1 MKEDNRSGPRSFFSE
16 NLFLITGIAFAI
28 LFWIFESYN
37 HFIQFHNISF
47 WDEIFHPNTHE
58 LWMRAIIVLLFLLF
72 GISTQLLF
80 NKIKAAENITKLA
93 HAELDQ
99 IFQTAAD
106 GMRVID
112 NDFNTLRVNRTFL
125 ALTGLTKQEV
135 EGKKCHKIFSGPKCF
150 TPDCPLTLIMK
161 GEKRVEYE
169 TNKERTDGTRIP
181 CIVTATPFSDA
192 NGRLIG
198 IVEDFKDI
206 SGQKRA
212 EKEKAQLED
221 DLRHSQKME
230 AVGTLAGGI
239 AHDFNNILNGMLTY
253 TRLLKDGLP
262 KGSEQ
267 ENFVQ
272 EIMKGG
278 KQAANLVRQIL
289 AFSKRTEYK
298 RRPLQ
303 IQPII
308 REALKFLKRSL
319 PTTIELRQHLDS
331 DTRAVLADET
341 QIYQVVMNLC
351 TNAYHAMREHGGILE
366 VRLEQVDTDSVLI
379 GKIGDLKGR
388 KFVRLTVSDTGHG
401 MDKFTRQRIFDPYFT
416 TKEQGEGT
424 GLGLSRVHGIVMR
437 HKGAISVK
445 SRPGKG
451 SEFTIYLP
459 VVDLAPATQEPH
471 KETKLTHEGHG
482 RILFVDDAEY
492 NARSGKLILES
503 IGFEVTALTDS
514 AQALEVFRE
523 DPNRFDIVVTDQT
536 MPQMTGFELA
546 QELFHVRPDLPV
558 IMITGHSEIVD
569 SERAK
574 SIGIREFLLKPL
586 DIDLLAETITNILD
600 SAKKNSG

>member
-1 MKEDNRSGPRSFFSE
+1 
-16 NLFLITGIAFAI
+16 
-28 LFWIFESYN
+28 
-37 HFIQFHNISF
+37 
-47 WDEIFHPNTHE
+47 
-58 LWMRAIIVLLFLLF
+58 
-72 GISTQLLF
+72 
-80 NKIKAAENITKLA
+80 
-93 HAELDQ
+93 
-99 IFQTAAD
+99 
-106 GMRVID
+106 
-112 NDFNTLRVNRTFL
+112 
-125 ALTGLTKQEV
+125 
-135 EGKKCHKIFSGPKCF
+135 
-150 TPDCPLTLIMK
+150 
-161 GEKRVEYE
+161 
-169 TNKERTDGTRIP
+169 TRIP

-253 TRLLKDGLP
+253 TRLLKDGIT

-272 EIMKGG
+272 EIIKGG